1 MSIEAM
7 KQALEAHKKNER
19 HHTVAETR
27 YWCEQYKLLAK
38 QFIQAIEQA
47 EQQEPEAWQWL
58 DTAHFRKH
66 LPKDAEPGVWRPL
79 YAAPTAPVKEQT

>member
-7 KQALEAHKKNER
+7 KLALEALEDVQDSFGNTSEWFKER
-19 HHTVAETR
+19 VDGLR
-27 YWCEQYKLLAK
+27 
-38 QFIQAIEQA
+38 QAIEQA
-47 EQQEPEAWQWL
+47 EQAQPVAWQWL